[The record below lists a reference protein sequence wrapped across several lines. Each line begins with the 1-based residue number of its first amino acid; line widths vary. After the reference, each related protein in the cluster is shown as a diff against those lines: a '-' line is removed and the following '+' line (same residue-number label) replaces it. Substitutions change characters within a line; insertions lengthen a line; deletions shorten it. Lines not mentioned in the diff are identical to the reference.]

1 MGDAIIVRNLGKR
14 LRRYHPNRPTT
25 LQEALLG
32 GLRRMWPAARFWAL
46 REVSFSVALGR
57 GVGLI
62 GPNGAGKSTLL
73 RLIGG
78 VGRPDEGSVEVHG
91 RIGALLELG
100 AGLHP
105 DLTGRENVY
114 INGVL
119 AGLSRREVAQQFDS
133 IVAFAELEEFIDSP
147 LHTYSTGM
155 QMRLSFAVAAHTK
168 PDILLIDEVLA
179 VGDLSFQ
186 RRCLQRIE
194 QFKAEGCAIIL
205 VSHDAAMV
213 QQFCDEALW
222 LRAGRLVA
230 HGPAEVVVN
239 QYVRGMT
246 TGAELRIN
254 ENRFGSLKL
263 EITAV
268 RLLDGQGVPTTE
280 LNSGDALS
288 IEIDYM
294 ATQSIHAPIFSA
306 IIVRLDGVV
315 CFESSTVEALT
326 LPTVY
331 GQGRIV
337 LHLDRLDLNGG
348 LYYVDVGAYE
358 REGKDTY
365 DYHWHVYPLII
376 RSASPEYGIL
386 CPPHRW
392 KMESVKLR
400 GMHSSSTATGASS
413 YRYLNQ

>member
-14 LRRYHPNRPTT
+14 LRRYHPKRPTT

-32 GLRRMWPAARFWAL
+32 GLRRMRSADWFWAL
-46 REVSFSVALGR
+46 RDVSCSVAPGR

-91 RIGALLELG
+91 RIGALLELA

-114 INGVL
+114 VNGVL
-119 AGLSRREVAQQFDS
+119 AGLSRREVAQQFDA
-133 IVAFAELEEFIDSP
+133 IVAFAELEEHIDSP

-155 QMRLSFAVAAHTK
+155 QMRLSFAVAAHTQ

-186 RRCLQRIE
+186 LKCLQRIE

-222 LRAGRLVA
+222 LRAGRLVT
-230 HGPAEVVVN
+230 HGPAGVVVN
-239 QYVRGMT
+239 QYVMGMT
-246 TGAELRIN
+246 TGAELQLN
-254 ENRFGSLKL
+254 ENRFGSLEL
-263 EITAV
+263 ELTAV
-268 RLLDGQGVPTTE
+268 RLLDGQGVPTAEIT
-280 LNSGDALS
+280 SGDALS
-288 IEIDYM
+288 VAIDYA
-294 ATQSIHAPIFSA
+294 ATPSIYDAIFSVMIA
-306 IIVRLDGVV
+306 RLDGVV
-315 CFESSTVEALT
+315 CFASNTVAALPR
-326 LPTVY
+326 PTVS

-348 LYYVDVGAYE
+348 LYYVDVGAYA
-358 REGKDTY
+358 RDWRDTY
-365 DYHWHVYPLII
+365 DYHWHVYPLTIH
-376 RSASPEYGIL
+376 AAGQEHGLL

-392 KMESVKLR
+392 E
-400 GMHSSSTATGASS
+400 TARILTS
-413 YRYLNQ
+413 